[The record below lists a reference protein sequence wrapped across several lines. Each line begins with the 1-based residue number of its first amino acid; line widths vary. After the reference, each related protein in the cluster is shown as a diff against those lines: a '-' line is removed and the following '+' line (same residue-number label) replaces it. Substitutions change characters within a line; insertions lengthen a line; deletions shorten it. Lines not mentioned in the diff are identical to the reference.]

1 MKSRVYL
8 LPLILL
14 FSGISCLAQEKT
26 SQANSLL
33 KTLTGQLQVEL
44 RHYKGTDLVRREPLL
59 PGIDVEIREHS
70 MGKNGA
76 IQLSIQYV
84 CNKADCNEVS
94 LAASFRFNDWSTAN
108 YVMIPS
114 SVYSGNRFSVLKGG
128 YMPPYPVDLFYNRNA
143 PISFSDNPRLAIEKG
158 VPSAIELLTTNT
170 ATPALTFYSPEKKRG
185 FIVLTPQRSSHTD
198 TGLFV
203 EENSDRTQAEFT
215 VTTPGVRKLRAE
227 FGSFTPSQ
235 DRAATLAKGQRLE
248 LSLSVYSF
256 PANGISDLLE
266 TFLKV
271 RKTYSPDTALHYL
284 VPGSAILD
292 FTQKRVDSF
301 RWAKNT
307 FGEMY
312 YPENSFS
319 SFQLGWIGGMMNT
332 FPMLSL
338 NDSTHL
344 EKVGK
349 TIDFVVDHLQGKS
362 GFFYGMMNAKNGW
375 VSEREMPESVRN
387 AHPGTKNSLV
397 RKNSDAL
404 LWFFKH
410 FELYEKLG
418 QGHLIKKSWKDAA
431 RKLADAFISTWK
443 KHHEIGQYVDPETG
457 DVVVYNTIG
466 GGIAPAGLARAA
478 ACFHQP
484 EYLKVASEIADFYAK
499 EYVLRYGLTN
509 GSCGDI
515 SQDADSESAFGFL
528 ESLMTLYSVTQDE
541 KWLRLAQTEAALA
554 STWVASADYQFPA
567 GSDLQVLGARTK
579 GAVWASTQNKHAA
592 PGICTSSGDYLFK
605 LFRATGNPLYAEL
618 LRDIQY
624 AHNEVVELPGRPTV
638 TLRQNDKIK
647 GTSVGCS
654 MERIQP
660 SDAEGKGATG
670 NLIYTSNGWT
680 ETNGMLMAMEV
691 PGIYLQTDTKKLMV
705 FDAIQAERVKTSGRS
720 ITLKLTNPTRFD
732 ARVSIFSETSSEARK
747 PLPLIAF
754 PDWKKVEVG
763 AGKTVLVTIPEG
775 LSSEKKRR

>member
-1 MKSRVYL
+1 MAQDKS
-8 LPLILL
+8 P
-14 FSGISCLAQEKT
+14 ST
-26 SQANSLL
+26 NSLL
-33 KTLTGQLQVEL
+33 KALAGQLNIEL
-44 RHYKGTDLVRREPLL
+44 RHYKGNDLIRKEPLV
-59 PGIDVEIREHS
+59 PGSDVIVTERPD
-70 MGKNGA
+70 GKNGA
-76 IQLSIQYV
+76 VHLSIRYV
-84 CNKADCNEVS
+84 CRQTECRDIS
-94 LAASFRFNDWSTAN
+94 LAATFSFGDWSTDN

-114 SVYSGNRFSVLKGG
+114 SVYNGNRFPVLKGG
-128 YMPPYPVDLFYNRNA
+128 YMPPYPADLFYNKDA
-143 PISFSDNPRLAIEKG
+143 PLSFSDNPRLAIEKG
-158 VPSAIELLTTNT
+158 DVSRIELLTTNT
-170 ATPALTFYSPEKKRG
+170 ATPAMTFYSPRKKRG
-185 FIVLTPQRSSHTD
+185 FIVLTQQRSSGTD
-198 TGLFV
+198 SGLLV
-203 EENSDRTQAEFT
+203 EESSARTQADFT
-215 VTTPGVRKLRAE
+215 VMTPGVRKLRAD
-227 FGSFTPSQ
+227 FGGFHPSQ
-235 DRAATLAKGQRLE
+235 DHAATLSNGQSLE
-248 LSLSVYSF
+248 LSLTVFSF
-256 PANGISDLLE
+256 SARGIPDLLE
-266 TFLKV
+266 RFFTV
-271 RKTYSPDTALHYL
+271 RKTLAPDSATRYL
-284 VPGSAILD
+284 VPGSALLD

-301 RWAKNT
+301 RWAKNA

-338 NDSTHL
+338 NDSLHR
-344 EKVGK
+344 ENVGK

-362 GFFYGMMNAKNGW
+362 GFFYGMINAKNGLL
-375 VSEREMPESVRN
+375 SEREMPESVRN
-387 AHPGTKNSLV
+387 AHPGVKNSLV

-418 QGHLIKKSWKDAA
+418 QERLIKKNWKDAA
-431 RKLADAFISTWK
+431 RKLADAFVSTWK

-466 GGIAPAGLARAA
+466 GGIAPAGLARASVY
-478 ACFHQP
+478 FQQP
-484 EYLKVASEIADFYAK
+484 EYLKAAGEIADFYAQQ
-499 EYVLRYGLTN
+499 YVLRYGLTN

-528 ESLMTLYSVTQDE
+528 ESLMTLHSVTGQE

-554 STWVASADYQFPA
+554 STWVASTDYQFPV
-567 GSDLQVLGARTK
+567 GSDLQVLQARTK

-624 AHNEVVELPGRPTV
+624 AHNDVVELPGRPTV
-638 TLRQNDKIK
+638 TLRQNDKIR

-691 PGIYLQTDTKKLMV
+691 PGVYLQTDTKKMMV
-705 FDAIQAERVKTSGRS
+705 FDAIRAEWISKSDGS
-720 ITLKLTNPTRFD
+720 IMLKLTNPTRFD
-732 ARVSIFSETSSEARK
+732 ARVSVFSETSADARK
-747 PLPLIAF
+747 PLPLVAF
-754 PDWKKVEVG
+754 VDWKKVEVG

-775 LSSEKKRR
+775 RSSVKKGR